1 MGMATIDYYAVLG
14 VERGA
19 ADSAIKKSYRRLA
32 QQWHPDVNDDPAAAQ
47 RFKEISE
54 AYQVLSDPERRQR
67 YDVFG
72 TADVGDAAAGFGGF
86 ADIFDAFFGG
96 TAAASRRGRPAGG
109 ADLRYDLRI
118 SFEDAILGTE
128 KEIEFPVLGRCET
141 CGGNGAKPGTN
152 PTTCPQCNGR
162 GEVRS
167 VRQTMLGQMVN
178 VTTCPR
184 CRGDGTIVETPCETC
199 HGEGRTERQ
208 RTLRVSIPAGID
220 EGHQI
225 RLSNEGEVGRRGG
238 PAGSLYVAVHVASH
252 PSLKREGT
260 ELIYEASIGLAQAAL
275 GTRIEVP
282 TVGGDEEV
290 VEIKPGTQPGTEIR
304 LRGRGVPH
312 LRRSGV
318 RGDLHVIVDVTVP
331 AHLSKAQREALHA
344 YATASDEPVS
354 DGTGLMGRVRDK
366 LG

>member
-1 MGMATIDYYAVLG
+1 MATLDYYAVLG

-19 ADSAIKKSYRRLA
+19 SDADIKKSFRRLA
-32 QQWHPDVNDDPAAAQ
+32 QQWHPDVNQDPAAQQ
-47 RFKEISE
+47 RFKEINE
-54 AYQVLSDPERRQR
+54 AYQVLSDAERRQR
-67 YDVFG
+67 YDLFG

-96 TAAASRRGRPAGG
+96 NAAASRRGRPAGG

-118 SFEDAILGTE
+118 TFEDAILGTE
-128 KEIEFPVLGRCET
+128 KEIEFPVLARCET
-141 CGGNGAKPGTN
+141 CAGSGAKPGTA

-162 GEVRS
+162 GEIRS

-199 HGEGRTERQ
+199 KGEGRVERQ
-208 RTLRVSIPAGID
+208 RSLRVTIPAGID

-225 RLSNEGEVGRRGG
+225 RLSNEGEVGRHGG
-238 PAGSLYVAVHVASH
+238 PAGSLYVAVHVAPH
-252 PSLKREGT
+252 PTLKRDGT
-260 ELIYEASIGLAQAAL
+260 ELIYEAAIGLAQAAL
-275 GTRIEVP
+275 GTRIAVP
-282 TVGGDEEV
+282 TIGGDDEV
-290 VEIKPGTQPGTEIR
+290 VEIKAGTQPGTEIR

-312 LRRSGV
+312 LRRSGI
-318 RGDLHVIVDVTVP
+318 RGDLHVIVDIAVP

-344 YATASDEPVS
+344 YAVAADEPVS
-354 DGTGLMGRVRDK
+354 DGTTLLGKVRDK